1 MHKLLL
7 VLPILLLAASCT
19 NNNAAPNANAAS
31 AGANAASTDATTA
44 SPTSATGDDMYY
56 EYTMASAGKS
66 FNTTGY
72 SKLYVSASGK
82 LRHEMD
88 MSNPAVRKT
97 PPIVSIGSVDKPY
110 QSIFIDDSAKTYSI
124 NTIDTSTIAGND
136 PFKMVSTVTKVGEDK
151 IMGFNSVHARII
163 STKSMGPLGKM
174 TDTIDLWNSPDVPM
188 APFLRHFMDNNMSKS
203 WTSMMTPAAADQLK
217 QMGCTGFMLRMQT
230 GSKDAGVHMELTKI
244 RKADFPKSL
253 FEIPAG
259 YKEEKQ

>member
-7 VLPILLLAASCT
+7 VLPLIILAASCT
-19 NNNAAPNANAAS
+19 NNNAAPNANAA
-31 AGANAASTDATTA
+31 AGANASTDATTA
-44 SPTSATGDDMYY
+44 SGSGDDMYY

-66 FNTTGY
+66 FNMTGY
-72 SKLYVSASGK
+72 SKLYVAASGK
-82 LRHEMD
+82 LRSEMQ
-88 MSNPAVRKT
+88 MVNPAVKTT
-97 PPIVSIGSVDKPY
+97 PPIVSIGSMDKPG
-110 QSIFIDDSAKTYSI
+110 QSVFIDDSAKTYSI
-124 NTIDTSTIAGND
+124 NTIDTSAIAGND

-151 IMGFNSVHARII
+151 ILGFNSVHARII

-203 WTSMMTPAAADQLK
+203 WTSLMTPAAADQLK

-230 GSKDAGVHMELTKI
+230 GSKDAGVRMELTKI
-244 RKADFPKSL
+244 QKADFAKSL